1 MDQQKRLLIIDD
13 DPEFVDGLKGTLEA
27 AGYQVDAAYD
37 PKEGFEAL
45 KENRYDLLLLDILMG
60 RGAEGVP
67 LARKIRK
74 TPRLASL
81 PILVVT
87 GMRQQ
92 MEFLFRGRSVSANLI
107 PGAEVLEKPVDPNV
121 LLAKI
126 GALVKSSGAAAAKV
140 R

>member
-13 DPEFVDGLKGTLEA
+13 DPEFVDGVRGSLTA
-27 AGYQVDAAYD
+27 AGYRVDAAYN
-37 PKEGFEAL
+37 PREGFETL
-45 KENRYDLLLLDILMG
+45 KANRYDLLLLDILMG
-60 RGAEGVP
+60 RGAEGIP

-74 TPRLASL
+74 DPRLAGI

-92 MEFLFRGRSVSANLI
+92 LEFLFRGRSVSANLV
-107 PGAEVLEKPVDPNV
+107 PGAEVLEKPVEPGV
-121 LLAKI
+121 LLAKV
-126 GALVKSSGAAAAKV
+126 GALVKSSGAVAAKA